1 MLVRKRFAAVVAA
14 LAVVLAPCFWAG
26 EASAEH
32 EKTVHSGES
41 EYAPLPRL
49 APNLAIAFDLV
60 VLRPAGFARFV
71 LGSVIT
77 TLVIPFTL
85 ISGQTEEVVQ
95 QLVTEPGKYT
105 FQRKLGD
112 F

>member
-14 LAVVLAPCFWAG
+14 LAVALAPCFWAA

-32 EKTVHSGES
+32 EKTAHSGES
-41 EYAPLPRL
+41 ARL

-71 LGSVIT
+71 LGSAIT

>member
-1 MLVRKRFAAVVAA
+1 MLVRRR
-14 LAVVLAPCFWAG
+14 LATFVVVLSVALSPCVLAG
-26 EASAEH
+26 EAIAAH
-32 EKTVHSGES
+32 ENTAHSGES
-41 EYAPLPRL
+41 EYVPLPRPAPRL
-49 APNLAIAFDLV
+49 AVAFDLV

-71 LGSVIT
+71 LGSAIT

-85 ISGQTEEVVQ
+85 ISGQTGEVVQ
-95 QLVTEPGKYT
+95 QLVAEPGKYT